1 MNYLPGKPMRHFLPY
16 IIAIS
21 MLGCTQL
28 PPTEIPNP
36 VRPQQQAVVFDID
49 GTLTPQN
56 LFVFEA
62 RAGAAQAVRALS
74 GKGYKIVYLSTRI
87 PLFQSGLP
95 DWLHQNGF
103 PQGPLH
109 VAQSAEERAQAEK
122 FKFDILSAYLKQG
135 WKIDYA
141 YGDSST
147 DFAAYAEA
155 GIPQEHVF
163 ALKRWGSDNC
173 QNGVYQRCL
182 DGWIA
187 YLPYIEREITVAK

>member
-1 MNYLPGKPMRHFLPY
+1 
-16 IIAIS
+16 

-28 PPTEIPNP
+28 PSVEIPAP
-36 VRPQQQAVVFDID
+36 SRPQQQLIVFDID

-56 LFVFEA
+56 LLVFEA
-62 RAGAAQAVRALS
+62 RAGAAQAVSALS
-74 GKGYKIVYLSTRI
+74 GKGYEIVYLSTRI

-95 DWLHQNGF
+95 DWLLEHGF
-103 PQGPLH
+103 PPGPIH
-109 VAQSAEERAQAEK
+109 VAHSEKERAQAEK
-122 FKFDILSAYLKQG
+122 FKLGVLSAYLKQG
-135 WKIDYA
+135 WKIAYA

-173 QNGVYQRCL
+173 QDGAYQRCL
-182 DGWIA
+182 DDWIGH
-187 YLPYIEREITVAK
+187 LPYIEHEIMLAR